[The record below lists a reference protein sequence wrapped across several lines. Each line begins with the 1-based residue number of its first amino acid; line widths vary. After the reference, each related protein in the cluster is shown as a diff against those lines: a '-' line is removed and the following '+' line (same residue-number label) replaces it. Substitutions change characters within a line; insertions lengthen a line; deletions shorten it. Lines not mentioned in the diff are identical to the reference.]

1 MPPTSPRLLDSN
13 QPESLPSKGVGCW
26 SAATYA
32 GEHGTSATYK
42 IIKAVCKTRLA
53 QYDVSRYTALRLRR
67 DLPMPRMTDISSD
80 VFPGVGF
87 PFQASPKENGR
98 GSPQRPAEQRR
109 TTRRKTSGNRVL
121 MYGRVRELAL
131 YRAAVLRDRGFS
143 VITPETLEE
152 ATASIRKGGYDIAVL
167 TYTLSNE
174 VVQELAE
181 LIREYCPQCPL
192 VVISSNKRID
202 REVRPDEMVDANEGP
217 AALLAALH
225 RASKPN

>member
-1 MPPTSPRLLDSN
+1 
-13 QPESLPSKGVGCW
+13 
-26 SAATYA
+26 
-32 GEHGTSATYK
+32 
-42 IIKAVCKTRLA
+42 
-53 QYDVSRYTALRLRR
+53 
-67 DLPMPRMTDISSD
+67 
-80 VFPGVGF
+80 
-87 PFQASPKENGR
+87 
-98 GSPQRPAEQRR
+98 
-109 TTRRKTSGNRVL
+109 

-131 YRAAVLRDRGFS
+131 YRAAVLRDRGYS

-192 VVISSNKRID
+192 VVISSNKRMD

>member
-1 MPPTSPRLLDSN
+1 MS
-13 QPESLPSKGVGCW
+13 
-26 SAATYA
+26 
-32 GEHGTSATYK
+32 H
-42 IIKAVCKTRLA
+42 
-53 QYDVSRYTALRLRR
+53 
-67 DLPMPRMTDISSD
+67 MTGNSCD
-80 VFPGVGF
+80 VFRCVRF
-87 PFQASPKENGR
+87 PFHASPKENGHGLPPGR
-98 GSPQRPAEQRR
+98 GEQRR
-109 TTRRKTSGNRVL
+109 STRRKTGGNRVL

-181 LIREYCPQCPL
+181 LIREYCPECPL
-192 VVISSNKRID
+192 VVISSNRRMD